1 MKFTFILGYGDI
13 VPSTVEGKILTIFYA
28 LYGIPVFLW
37 YIIKLGALFR
47 VVVMRF
53 LRNFADCWKFSFT
66 SCFPRRDRKNLEAGM
81 QNLVNTTA
89 RPIVKNVSFAIFC
102 QYFRLKFIWFC
113 VSWFNQM
120 MYQIK
125 FFFLTFPACF

>member
-1 MKFTFILGYGDI
+1 MYFFLFLILGYGDI
-13 VPSTVEGKILTIFYA
+13 VPVTVKGKIMTIVYA

-66 SCFPRRDRKNLEAGM
+66 SCFPRRDHKNLEAGM

-89 RPIVKNVSFAIFC
+89 RPIVKDVSF
-102 QYFRLKFIWFC
+102 
-113 VSWFNQM
+113 
-120 MYQIK
+120 
-125 FFFLTFPACF
+125 

>member
-1 MKFTFILGYGDI
+1 MQ
-13 VPSTVEGKILTIFYA
+13 GKIMTIIYA

-53 LRNFADCWKFSFT
+53 LRNVADCWKFSVT

-81 QNLVNTTA
+81 QNLVNATA
-89 RPIVKNVSFAIFC
+89 RPIVKDVSHMWLVGFPNPNKMEQSWEYTF
-102 QYFRLKFIWFC
+102 LKLYKHK
-113 VSWFNQM
+113 M
-120 MYQIK
+120 TK
-125 FFFLTFPACF
+125 